1 MALEVKHFELNGINL
16 AQFTYSITDSQE
28 PETDTIP
35 NMGNENRQFSKD
47 DRGLRTITWE
57 GYVSNDETYLNL
69 RKALFDNTMKVL
81 KLHPERKIT
90 LLSLGFK
97 KRLDVNKPEDSKMT
111 ITMLAA
117 DTREYSTVRASAT
130 VALTSSPADIQLT
143 TKGRASTTPEWTLTA
158 IETIINPAISNG
170 ADRMEWYGT
179 LNPGDVMVV
188 SKDGAVSINGSRS
201 GNISGT
207 VPEADAGENTFV
219 YSDDP
224 GSSHNCTIEVSW
236 NDAYY

>member
-1 MALEVKHFELNGINL
+1 MTLEFKYFELNGINL
-16 AQFTYSITDSQE
+16 AQFTHKITDSTE
-28 PETDTIP
+28 PETGTIP
-35 NMGNENRQFSKD
+35 NLGDENRQFAED
-47 DRGLRTITWE
+47 DRGLRTIIWE

-69 RKALFDNTMKVL
+69 RKALFDSTTKVL

-97 KRLDVNKPEDSKMT
+97 KILDVKKPEDSKM
-111 ITMLAA
+111 ILTMLAA
-117 DTREYSTVRASAT
+117 DTREYCIARSSAT
-130 VALTSSPADIQLT
+130 AAVTSSPADIQLT
-143 TKGRASTTPEWTLTA
+143 SEGRAPTTPEWTFTA
-158 IETIINPAISNG
+158 IGAIINPAISNG
-170 ADRMEWYGT
+170 ADKMEWYGT

-188 SKDGAVSINGSRS
+188 SKDGAVSISGSVA

-207 VPEADAGENTFV
+207 VPEADAGKNTFV

-224 GSSHNCTIEVSW
+224 GSSHNCAIEAAW

>member
-1 MALEVKHFELNGINL
+1 MALEVKYFELNGINL

-28 PETDTIP
+28 PETGTMP
-35 NMGNENRQFSKD
+35 NMGDENRHFAQD
-47 DRGLRTITWE
+47 DRGLRTIIWE

-69 RKALFDNTMKVL
+69 RKALFDSTVKVL

-97 KRLDVNKPEDSKMT
+97 KKLDVKKPEDSKMT

-117 DTREYSTVRASAT
+117 DTREYSIEQSSAT
-130 VALTSSPADIQLT
+130 ASITSSPTEIQIT
-143 TKGRASTTPEWTLTA
+143 SKGRAPTTPEWKLTT
-158 IETIINPAISNG
+158 IGTIINPAISNG
-170 ADRMEWYGT
+170 ADKMEWFGV
-179 LNPGDVMVV
+179 LNPSEVMFI
-188 SKDGAVSINGSRS
+188 SKDGAVSVNGSGA

-207 VPEADAGENTFV
+207 VPEAGAGENTFI
-219 YSDDP
+219 YGDDT
-224 GSSHNCTIEVSW
+224 GSSHNCEIEVTW

>member
-1 MALEVKHFELNGINL
+1 MALECKYFELNGINL
-16 AQFTYSITDSQE
+16 VLFTHKITDSTE

-35 NMGNENRQFSKD
+35 KLGDENRQFARD

-57 GYVSNDETYLNL
+57 GYVSNDEIYLNL
-69 RKALFDNTMKVL
+69 RKVLFDNTEKIL

-97 KRLDVNKPEDSKMT
+97 KILDIIKPEDSRMT

-117 DTREYSTVRASAT
+117 DTREYSIVRNSAT
-130 VALTSSPADIQLT
+130 VTVTSSPADIQIESE
-143 TKGRASTTPEWTLTA
+143 GRAPTTPEWTLTA
-158 IETIINPAISNG
+158 IGTIINPAISNG
-170 ADRMEWYGT
+170 ADKMEWNGT
-179 LNPGDVMVV
+179 LDPGDVMVI
-188 SKDGAVSINGSRS
+188 SKDGTVSINGSRA
-201 GNISGT
+201 GDVSGT

-219 YSDDP
+219 YSDDS
-224 GSSHNCTIEVSW
+224 GSSHNCTIEVTW

>member
-1 MALEVKHFELNGINL
+1 MALEVKYFELNGINL

-28 PETDTIP
+28 PETGTIP
-35 NMGNENRQFSKD
+35 NMGDENRQFAED
-47 DRGLRTITWE
+47 DRGLRTIIWE

-69 RKALFDNTMKVL
+69 RKVLLDNTVKVL

-97 KRLDVNKPEDSKMT
+97 KRLDVKKPEDSRMT

-117 DTREYSTVRASAT
+117 DTREYSTVRDSAT
-130 VALTSSPADIQLT
+130 AAVTSSPADIQIT
-143 TKGRASTTPEWTLTA
+143 TEGSAPTAPEWTLIA
-158 IETIINPAISNG
+158 IGAIINPAISNG

-179 LNPGDVMVV
+179 LDLGDVMVI

-201 GNISGT
+201 GNMSGT
-207 VPEADAGENTFV
+207 VPEADAGKNTFV

-224 GSSHNCTIEVSW
+224 GSSHNCTIEATW

>member
-1 MALEVKHFELNGINL
+1 LG
-16 AQFTYSITDSQE
+16 D
-28 PETDTIP
+28 
-35 NMGNENRQFSKD
+35 ENRQFARD

-57 GYVSNDETYLNL
+57 GYVSNDEIYLNL
-69 RKALFDNTMKVL
+69 RKVLFDNTEKIL

-97 KRLDVNKPEDSKMT
+97 KILDIIKPEDSKMT

-117 DTREYSTVRASAT
+117 DTREYSIVRNSAA
-130 VALTSSPADIQLT
+130 VAVTSSPADIQMT
-143 TKGRASTTPEWTLTA
+143 SEGRAPTTPEWTLTA
-158 IETIINPAISNG
+158 IGAIINPTIGSG
-170 ADRMEWYGT
+170 ADRMEWNGT
-179 LNPGDVMVV
+179 LDPGDVMVV
-188 SKDGAVSINGSRS
+188 SKDGTVSINGSRE

-207 VPEADAGENTFV
+207 VPEVDAGENTFV

-224 GSSHNCTIEVSW
+224 GSSHNCIIDVTW